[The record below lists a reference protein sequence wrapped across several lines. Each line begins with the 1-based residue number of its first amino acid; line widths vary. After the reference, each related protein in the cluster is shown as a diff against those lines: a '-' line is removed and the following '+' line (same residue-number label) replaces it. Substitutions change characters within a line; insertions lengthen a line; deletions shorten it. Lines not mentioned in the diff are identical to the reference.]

1 MLTLSLREGK
11 GAEEG
16 KHADHKKQ
24 RSRNVT
30 SLPESMVSLSFLP
43 SGEPEATMAL
53 SMSPVARWQT
63 QYFSASRGACKQ
75 KHQNI
80 LDLLSK
86 WSPDSVSGIVL
97 KTSLIPELSNIL
109 GWEVKQNS
117 VMTQENPVS
126 VYNIWEWD
134 STMTSMITDSFN
146 IISHIMHNHQL
157 AHYWKMSVSHWFY
170 QRFRYILADRTDPRD
185 VFYRFRGKLIFIC
198 SACSTN
204 NWIIPITQ
212 VSHFVRGILSGHFLT
227 ANSFSHW
234 CGFRRKHHT
243 QSEYILLLLLYL
255 T

>member
-1 MLTLSLREGK
+1 MSTLSLREGK

-75 KHQNI
+75 KHQHI

-86 WSPDSVSGIVL
+86 WSPDSVSGSENWPICFAAV
-97 KTSLIPELSNIL
+97 KSLIPELSNIL

-117 VMTQENPVS
+117 VMTQENPQCQC
-126 VYNIWEWD
+126 
-134 STMTSMITDSFN
+134 
-146 IISHIMHNHQL
+146 IISENETQQ
-157 AHYWKMSVSHWFY
+157 W
-170 QRFRYILADRTDPRD
+170 PR
-185 VFYRFRGKLIFIC
+185 
-198 SACSTN
+198 
-204 NWIIPITQ
+204 W
-212 VSHFVRGILSGHFLT
+212 
-227 ANSFSHW
+227 
-234 CGFRRKHHT
+234 
-243 QSEYILLLLLYL
+243 
-255 T
+255 